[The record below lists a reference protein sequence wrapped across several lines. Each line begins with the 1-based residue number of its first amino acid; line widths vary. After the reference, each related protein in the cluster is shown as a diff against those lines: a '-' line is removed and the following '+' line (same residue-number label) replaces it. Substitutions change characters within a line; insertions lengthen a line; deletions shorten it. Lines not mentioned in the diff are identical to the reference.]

1 MIRVRSTI
9 VYLNLIIILD
19 TQNFNTNMKY
29 KVGDKVRVR
38 EDLIAE
44 KQYGK
49 DFFVSEMNPF
59 KGQIVTIKK
68 IRENKYVIEEDHE
81 DWHWTEEMF
90 LPVVKYKIGDK
101 VIIREDLKEGK
112 LYGYYSVN
120 EDMFSLRGKIVT
132 ICDIGYNFYILK
144 EDIHK
149 WCWTDKMFSG
159 KVSEDF
165 SSEES
170 DSQNIIPEGENS
182 SDIITVKTN
191 KIKLLLL

>member
-1 MIRVRSTI
+1 MF
-9 VYLNLIIILD
+9 N
-19 TQNFNTNMKY
+19 TQNFNINMKY

-38 EDLIAE
+38 EDLVVN
-44 KQYGK
+44 QWYG
-49 DFFVSEMNPF
+49 DDIFTSEMASF

-90 LPVVKYKIGDK
+90 LPVTKYNIGDK
-101 VIIREDLKEGK
+101 VLVREDLEEGK

-120 EDMFSLRGKIVT
+120 EDMFPLRGKIVT

-144 EDIHK
+144 EDSGR
-149 WCWTDKMFSG
+149 WSWTNEMFSG

-170 DSQNIIPEGENS
+170 DSQNIILEGENS
-182 SDIITVKTN
+182 SDIIFTIKTN